1 MVLGVGAGHCFPIP
15 VTDVEVQNQVS
26 MGFTLHEPL
35 KVVFFLIKRATGLGQ
50 LESFLVYFQCIMA
63 ASVG

>member
-15 VTDVEVQNQVS
+15 VIDVEVQNQVS

-35 KVVFFLIKRATGLGQ
+35 KVFLIKRATGLGQ